1 VLVANSLPIMEV
13 RIVILL
19 HVQSRRAIW
28 SARISPRHQQGRFPG
43 SILCVPRKHVCAD
56 LNQTHAPRL
65 ADIHKAVWQNRVD
78 HQAENWIAC
87 FPNVLDD
94 SNTIDHYFWLNSI
107 DCLSDAVEVI
117 SIYAGLNPDPSKT
130 SFSRFG
136 SRRRR
141 TVAKVSKRRRNT

>member
-1 VLVANSLPIMEV
+1 M
-13 RIVILL
+13 
-19 HVQSRRAIW
+19 
-28 SARISPRHQQGRFPG
+28 
-43 SILCVPRKHVCAD
+43 
-56 LNQTHAPRL
+56 

-117 SIYAGLNPDPSKT
+117 SIYAGLNPDPIKNIFQSVRVQASPNRGK
-130 SFSRFG
+130 SFEAETEYLTQFVPEHPS
-136 SRRRR
+136 
-141 TVAKVSKRRRNT
+141 AA